1 MKIAEIYT
9 DTNRT
14 LLSLSFQVNLHYKLQ
29 NHMNKDKIL
38 LDYLFLSVPL
48 VSSNIV
54 SEEIS
59 VKIQIYIHQ

>member
-1 MKIAEIYT
+1 
-9 DTNRT
+9 
-14 LLSLSFQVNLHYKLQ
+14 
-29 NHMNKDKIL
+29 MNKDKIL